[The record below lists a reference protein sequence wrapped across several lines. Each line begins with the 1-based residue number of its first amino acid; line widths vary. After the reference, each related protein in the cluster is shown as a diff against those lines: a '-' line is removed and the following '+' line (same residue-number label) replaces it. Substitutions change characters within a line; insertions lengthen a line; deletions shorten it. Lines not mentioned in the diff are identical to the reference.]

1 MLCRYPFCIEIHKL
15 EGHKTWTLE
24 VVDPEGTSHVWD
36 DEFVS
41 DKDALDE
48 ALEAIES
55 EGAVAFIRGNNVVPF
70 P

>member
-1 MLCRYPFCIEIHKL
+1 M
-15 EGHKTWTLE
+15 
-24 VVDPEGTSHVWD
+24 DPEGTSHVWD